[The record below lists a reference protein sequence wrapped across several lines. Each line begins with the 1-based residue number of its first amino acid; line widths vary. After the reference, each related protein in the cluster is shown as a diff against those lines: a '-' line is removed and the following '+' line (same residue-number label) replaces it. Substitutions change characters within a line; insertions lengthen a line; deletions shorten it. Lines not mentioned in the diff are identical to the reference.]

1 MVPDADSLAA
11 GVVEAEAAAEDE
23 VAELDGLELEDLA
36 GAEAL
41 DGVGVGEGELTLAL
55 ADDVAWEGLEE
66 LELARALPWTTAE
79 FWPEPRWWSKSILSS
94 SSGSRIRPS
103 LRA

>member
-11 GVVEAEAAAEDE
+11 GVVEAAAAAEDE
-23 VAELDGLELEDLA
+23 VAELDGLELDDLA
-36 GAEAL
+36 GAGVL

-66 LELARALPWTTAE
+66 LARDLPWTTAE
-79 FWPEPRWWSKSILSS
+79 FWPEPRWWSKIILSS